1 MRRSCRALRLIV
13 LLCGVA
19 GCHPVHAPAAPQPAS
34 SQASR
39 SRQAPL
45 RTRSLHASQPTSQP
59 IKRAVPDEPQPG
71 DPSPNAPSPAEPQ
84 PGGAEPPAT
93 DELDGF
99 ATWYGSDWHGKPT
112 ASGDRFNKHK
122 MTAAHRTLPLGS
134 KIRVTNMANGR
145 SVELVVNDR
154 GPYGKRRE
162 RIVDVSEAA
171 ARQLRFINAGVCPV
185 HIDVLWRPA
194 KSTRHFGKKR
204 KRKA

>member
-1 MRRSCRALRLIV
+1 M
-13 LLCGVA
+13 
-19 GCHPVHAPAAPQPAS
+19 
-34 SQASR
+34 
-39 SRQAPL
+39 
-45 RTRSLHASQPTSQP
+45 
-59 IKRAVPDEPQPG
+59 
-71 DPSPNAPSPAEPQ
+71 
-84 PGGAEPPAT
+84 T

-134 KIRVTNMANGR
+134 KIRVTNTANGR

-194 KSTRHFGKKR
+194 KSIRHFGKKR